1 MKITKTIL
9 KKIIREEI
17 QMLNERFDWDYA
29 TLEKDGRLRDDN
41 GDLLLN
47 KNIKFK
53 NTKEA
58 EKYIKKHDLRITIR

>member
-1 MKITKTIL
+1 
-9 KKIIREEI
+9 
-17 QMLNERFDWDYA
+17 LNERFDWDYA

>member
-1 MKITKTIL
+1 MKLTKSKL
-9 KKIIREEI
+9 KEIIKEEI
-17 QMLNERFDWDYA
+17 QKLNERFDWDYA

-47 KNIKFK
+47 KKIKFK

>member
-1 MKITKTIL
+1 MKLTKSKL
-9 KKIIREEI
+9 KEIIKEEI
-17 QMLNERFDWDYA
+17 QKLNERFDWDYA

-47 KNIKFK
+47 KNIKYK